1 MTDMPS
7 NSPRT
12 TESDPLDRLMARL
25 DFDDLEQEIVAL
37 TGEDENGSQAQRC
50 QVLTQL
56 AAMKRMDALVAQ
68 MIRSNR
74 EIADANDKVLTW
86 GLVIASIGG
95 FISIFQTLLLL
106 NQVFRFVRF

>member
-1 MTDMPS
+1 MTDMDS
-7 NSPRT
+7 DLPRAKAG
-12 TESDPLDRLMARL
+12 DPFDRLMARL
-25 DFDDLEQEIVAL
+25 DFDDLEREVVAL
-37 TGEDENGSQAQRC
+37 TREEGNGSQVERC

-56 AAMKRMDALVAQ
+56 AAMKRMDALVSQ
-68 MIRSNR
+68 MIRSNQ